1 MFPAQTEDKF
11 HRDVVSIPLGTE
23 TARGR
28 AHHVPK
34 TGLEL
39 AEADPWPKIPDGAA
53 MPASGCMF
61 DLAVDSESE
70 SDSDSGL
77 GNDEHGSASDD
88 DAADES
94 EVESPDDD
102 SAASIDDAFVLLARP
117 LPLPLPLRGARPE
130 FGRCTIP

>member
-28 AHHVPK
+28 ARHVPK

-77 GNDEHGSASDD
+77 GNDEHGSASD
-88 DAADES
+88 
-94 EVESPDDD
+94 
-102 SAASIDDAFVLLARP
+102 ASIDDAFVLLARP